1 MKKIF
6 TFVGLMFCLVAH
18 ANPILPTGA
27 CTPDVNKYGVPYLCE
42 CPTGTT
48 YDSTQGLCFLSQTSP
63 KECTPDMSQWGVPSA
78 CACEDG
84 YFYQPKVGL
93 CAHNN

>member
-6 TFVGLMFCLVAH
+6 IIFGLMFSLSAH
-18 ANPILPTGA
+18 ANPILPTGD

-42 CPTGTT
+42 CPVGTV
-48 YDSTQGLCFLSQTSP
+48 YDSTQGLCFLIQNSP

-78 CACEDG
+78 CTCEEG
-84 YFYQPKVGL
+84 YSYQPKVGL
-93 CAHNN
+93 CERSK